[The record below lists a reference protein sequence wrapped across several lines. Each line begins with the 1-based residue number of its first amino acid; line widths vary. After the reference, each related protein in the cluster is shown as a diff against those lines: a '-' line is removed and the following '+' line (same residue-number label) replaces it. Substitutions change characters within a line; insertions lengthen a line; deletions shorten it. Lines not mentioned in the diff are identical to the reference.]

1 MSNKKLVRICALS
14 FVVKNFNKK
23 IDKELIMKKLL
34 LLGDEAIGQGALDA
48 GLSGAYGYPGT
59 PSTEIIEYIQRNPEA
74 KERGVHRTWSANEK
88 TAMESALGMSYA
100 GKRTIITMKHVGL
113 NVAADS
119 YMNSALTGAN
129 GGVIVAVADDPSM
142 HSSQNEQDSRFYA
155 KFALMP
161 AFEPSDQQ
169 EAYDMPRLAYEISE
183 KYHLPVMLRLTT
195 RLAHS
200 RAGVVRSNVL
210 EENKMHLPENKD
222 QFMLLPSFARK
233 KYKHLLEI
241 QKDLEMESENSQF
254 NKYIQGSDKSMGII
268 ACGLAYNYLMENY
281 NDCNYPILKIGQ
293 YPLPRKQIER
303 ILSECDEILILEEG
317 MPLVEEMLKG
327 FLGNPKIHGRLDGT
341 LDRDGEL
348 NPKKVRKALG
358 LPKLSSKDIPELV
371 AGRPPALCVGCP
383 HTDSYKSLTEAL
395 EEYGKGHVFS
405 DIGCYTLGYL
415 PPHNAIDTCVDMG
428 ASISM
433 AIGAADAGYFPA
445 VATIGDSTFGHS
457 GITGLLDAVV
467 HRSNVV
473 IVILDNDITAMTGMQ
488 DSQVNG
494 RIEQICEGIGVE
506 KEHIR
511 VINPLSK
518 YHEENVKV
526 FKEEIAYNGVSV
538 VIPRRPCIHVYSKKK
553 RQ

>member
-1 MSNKKLVRICALS
+1 
-14 FVVKNFNKK
+14 
-23 IDKELIMKKLL
+23 MKKLL

-327 FLGNPKIHGRLDGT
+327 YLGNPKIHGRLDGT

>member
-1 MSNKKLVRICALS
+1 VSNKKLVRIC
-14 FVVKNFNKK
+14 VVCFMTKNKFKK
-23 IDKELIMKKLL
+23 RDKELIMKKLL

-74 KERGVHRTWSANEK
+74 KERNIHRTWSANEK
-88 TAMESALGMSYA
+88 TAMEEALGMSYA
-100 GKRTIITMKHVGL
+100 GKRTIVTMKHVGL
-113 NVAADS
+113 NVAADA

-161 AFEPSDQQ
+161 VFEPSDQQ
-169 EAYDMPRLAYEISE
+169 EAYEMPRLAYEISE

-200 RAGVVRSNVL
+200 RAGVERGDVL
-210 EENKMHLPENKD
+210 KENEMHLPEIKD
-222 QFMLLPSFARK
+222 QFMLLPAFARK
-233 KYKHLLEI
+233 KYKHLLSI
-241 QKDLEMESENSQF
+241 QKDLEMESENSPF
-254 NKYIQGSDKSMGII
+254 NKYIEGSDKSTGVI

-281 NDCNYPILKIGQ
+281 EECEYPILKIGQ
-293 YPLPRKQIER
+293 YPLPRKQIQR
-303 ILSECDEILILEEG
+303 IFSECNEILVLEEG

-341 LDRDGEL
+341 LERDGEL
-348 NPKKVRKALG
+348 DPKKVRKALG
-358 LPKLSSKDIPELV
+358 LPKLPSKDIPEVV

-383 HTDSYKSLTEAL
+383 HTDSYKALTEAL
-395 EEYGKGHVFS
+395 KEYGKGHVFS

-428 ASISM
+428 ASITM
-433 AIGAADAGYFPA
+433 AVGAADAGFFPA
-445 VATIGDSTFGHS
+445 IATIGDSTFGHS
-457 GITGLLDAVV
+457 GITGLLDAVIQK
-467 HRSNVV
+467 SNVV
-473 IVILDNDITAMTGMQ
+473 VVILDNDITAMTGMQ

-506 KEHIR
+506 KEHIK

-518 YHEENVKV
+518 YHEENVKIY
-526 FKEEIAYNGVSV
+526 KEEIAYNGVSV

-553 RQ
+553 R

>member
-1 MSNKKLVRICALS
+1 MSNKKLVRICALC
-14 FVVKNFNKK
+14 FVTIKYNKK

-34 LLGDEAIGQGALDA
+34 LLGDEAVGQGALDA

-59 PSTEIIEYIQRNPEA
+59 PSTEIVEYIQRNPEA
-74 KERGVHRTWSANEK
+74 RERDVHRTWSANEK
-88 TAMESALGMSYA
+88 TAMEEALGMSYA
-100 GKRTIITMKHVGL
+100 GKRTIVTMKHVGL
-113 NVAADS
+113 NVAADA

-169 EAYDMPRLAYEISE
+169 EAYDMPKLAYEISE
-183 KYHLPVMLRLTT
+183 KYNLPVMLRLTT

-200 RAGVVRSNVL
+200 RAGVVRSKIL

-233 KYKHLLEI
+233 KYKHLLSI
-241 QKDLEMESENSQF
+241 QKDLEMESENSPF
-254 NKYIQGSDKSMGII
+254 NKYIEGSDKSVGII
-268 ACGLAYNYLMENY
+268 ACGLAYNYLLENY
-281 NDCNYPILKIGQ
+281 DECNYPILKIGQ
-293 YPLPRKQIER
+293 YPLPRKQINK
-303 ILSECDEILILEEG
+303 IFDECDEILILEEG

-358 LPKLSSKDIPELV
+358 LPELESKDIPEVV

-383 HTDSYKSLTEAL
+383 HTDSYKALTEAL

-415 PPHNAIDTCVDMG
+415 SPHNAIDTCVDMG
-428 ASISM
+428 ASITM
-433 AIGAADAGYFPA
+433 AIGAADAGFFPA

-457 GITGLLDAVV
+457 GITGLLDAVTQKA
-467 HRSNVV
+467 NVV

-494 RIEQICEGIGVE
+494 RIEQICEGLGVE
-506 KEHIR
+506 KEHIK
-511 VINPLSK
+511 VINPLSA
-518 YHEENVKV
+518 YHESNVKV

-538 VIPRRPCIHVYSKKK
+538 VIPRRPCIHVFAKKK
-553 RQ
+553 K

>member
-1 MSNKKLVRICALS
+1 
-14 FVVKNFNKK
+14 
-23 IDKELIMKKLL
+23 MKKLL

-88 TAMESALGMSYA
+88 TALESALGMSYA

-113 NVAADS
+113 NVAADA

-169 EAYDMPRLAYEISE
+169 EAYDMPKLAYEISE

-210 EENKMHLPENKD
+210 EENKMHLPEIKD

-241 QKDLEMESENSQF
+241 QKDLEMESENSPF
-254 NKYIQGSDKSMGII
+254 NKYFEGSDKSMGII

-281 NDCNYPILKIGQ
+281 NDCNFPILKIGQ

-303 ILSECDEILILEEG
+303 IISECDEILILEEG

-358 LPKLSSKDIPELV
+358 LSELSSKDIPELV

-395 EEYGKGHVFS
+395 KEFGKGHVFS

-433 AIGAADAGYFPA
+433 AIGASDAGFFPA

-457 GITGLLDAVV
+457 GITGLLDAVIK
-467 HRSNVV
+467 RSNVV

-494 RIEQICEGIGVE
+494 RIEQICEGVGVE

-518 YHEENVKV
+518 YHEDNVKV
-526 FKEEIAYNGVSV
+526 FKEEISYKGVSV

-553 RQ
+553 RK

>member
-1 MSNKKLVRICALS
+1 
-14 FVVKNFNKK
+14 
-23 IDKELIMKKLL
+23 MKKLL

-59 PSTEIIEYIQRNPEA
+59 PSTEIIEYIQRSPDA
-74 KERGVHRTWSANEK
+74 KERDVHRTWSANEK
-88 TAMESALGMSYA
+88 TAMEAALGMSYA
-100 GKRTIITMKHVGL
+100 GKRTIVTMKHVGL
-113 NVAADS
+113 NVAADA

-142 HSSQNEQDSRFYA
+142 HSSQNEQDSRFFA
-155 KFALMP
+155 KFALLP
-161 AFEPSDQQ
+161 AFEPSNQQ
-169 EAYDMPRLAYEISE
+169 EAYEMPRLAYEISE

-200 RAGVVRSNVL
+200 RAGVERSDVL
-210 EENKMHLPENKD
+210 KENEMHLPENKD
-222 QFMLLPSFARK
+222 QFMLLPAFARK
-233 KYKHLLEI
+233 KYKHLLSI
-241 QKDLEMESENSQF
+241 QEALEMESEKSQF
-254 NKYIQGSDKSMGII
+254 NKYIEGSDKSKGII

-281 NDCNYPILKIGQ
+281 EECNFPILKIGQ
-293 YPLPRKQIER
+293 YPLPRKKIEK
-303 ILSECDEILILEEG
+303 IFSDCDEILVLEEG

-327 FLGNPKIHGRLDGT
+327 FLGNLKIHGRLDGT
-341 LDRDGEL
+341 LERDGEL
-348 NPKKVRKALG
+348 DPKKVRKALG
-358 LPKLSSKDIPELV
+358 LHKLPSKDIPEVV

-383 HTDSYKSLTEAL
+383 HTDSYKALTEAL
-395 EEYGKGHVFS
+395 KEYGKGHVFS

-428 ASISM
+428 ASITM
-433 AIGAADAGYFPA
+433 AIGAADAGFFPSI
-445 VATIGDSTFGHS
+445 ATIGDSTFGHS
-457 GITGLLDAVV
+457 GITGLLDAVTQK
-467 HRSNVV
+467 SNVV
-473 IVILDNDITAMTGMQ
+473 IIILDNDITAMTGMQ

-518 YHEENVKV
+518 HHEENVRIY
-526 FKEEIAYNGVSV
+526 KEEIAYNGVSV

-553 RQ
+553 R

>member
-327 FLGNPKIHGRLDGT
+327 YLGNPKIHGRLDGT

>member
-1 MSNKKLVRICALS
+1 
-14 FVVKNFNKK
+14 
-23 IDKELIMKKLL
+23 MKKLL
-34 LLGDEAIGQGALDA
+34 LLGDEALGQGALDA

-59 PSTEIIEYIQRNPEA
+59 PSTEIIEYIQRNQEA
-74 KERGVHRTWSANEK
+74 KERDVHRTWSANEK
-88 TAMESALGMSYA
+88 TAMEEALGMSYA
-100 GKRTIITMKHVGL
+100 GKRTIVTMKHVGL
-113 NVAADS
+113 NVAADA

-142 HSSQNEQDSRFYA
+142 HSSQNEQDSRFFA
-155 KFALMP
+155 KFALLP
-161 AFEPSDQQ
+161 VLEPSNQQ
-169 EAYDMPRLAYEISE
+169 EAYEMPRLAYEISE
-183 KYHLPVMLRLTT
+183 KYHLPVMLRITT

-200 RAGVVRSNVL
+200 RAGVERGDVL
-210 EENKMHLPENKD
+210 KENEMHLPENRD

-233 KYKHLLEI
+233 KYKHLLSI
-241 QKDLEMESENSQF
+241 QKELEMESENSPF
-254 NKYIQGSDKSMGII
+254 NKYIEGSDKSMGVI

-281 NDCNYPILKIGQ
+281 DECDYPILKIGQ
-293 YPLPRKQIER
+293 YPLPRKQVEKIFND
-303 ILSECDEILILEEG
+303 CDEILILEEG

-327 FLGNPKIHGRLDGT
+327 FLGNLKIHGRLDGT
-341 LDRDGEL
+341 LERDGEL
-348 NPKKVRKALG
+348 DPKKVRNALG
-358 LPKLSSKDIPELV
+358 LQELPSRDIPEVV

-383 HTDSYKSLTEAL
+383 HTDSYKALTEAL
-395 EEYGKGHVFS
+395 KEYGKGHVFS

-433 AIGAADAGYFPA
+433 AIGASDAGFFPA
-445 VATIGDSTFGHS
+445 IATIGDSTFGHS
-457 GITGLLDAVV
+457 GITGLLDAVTQK
-467 HRSNVV
+467 SNVV
-473 IVILDNDITAMTGMQ
+473 IIILDNDITAMTGMQ

-526 FKEEIAYNGVSV
+526 YKEEIAYVGVSV

-553 RQ
+553 RK